1 MTINEY
7 QKEAMRSANPQSL
20 NDQAKGLSNTALGL
34 CGESGEV
41 ADMIKKHLHQGHDLD
56 KEHMVKELGDVA
68 WYLALGATIIG
79 YDLEDIL
86 QMNIDKLRT
95 RYPEGFDARRSA
107 DADDER
113 FHKLL
118 NTIFTICELS
128 GFHLEERIILKDIQ
142 TGKVWR

>member
-20 NDQAKGLSNTALGL
+20 NDQAQGLSNTALGL

-95 RYPEGFDARRSA
+95 RYPEGFDARRSQHRKN
-107 DADDER
+107 DD
-113 FHKLL
+113 
-118 NTIFTICELS
+118 I
-128 GFHLEERIILKDIQ
+128 
-142 TGKVWR
+142 